1 MSRAMAL
8 RGALIVAP
16 LAALLV
22 GCPAAPPK
30 NAPPSPAPQKL
41 GAGEPVKQ
49 PKIPATQFVAQV
61 NHDLV
66 GINRE
71 SNAAGWSQLTNISV
85 DTNYLAARAT
95 ERMLEFYS
103 RKAGEARAYEND
115 SLDPSTARS
124 LKLIKLGV
132 SAPAPA
138 DPAKRNELATISTDL
153 EAMYGEGK
161 YCPPT
166 AGGKPKSILKFEKD
180 DQGCKNL
187 DQLGE
192 IIATSRNYAELTEA
206 WAGWH
211 DAARPMRAKYTR
223 FTELANE
230 GARELGFDNL
240 GVLWRSRYDM
250 PAADFEKE
258 AARLYSQV
266 EPLYKQLH
274 CYAGNKL
281 AQKYGRDKVPAG
293 KPIPAHLFGNMWAQ
307 QWNRVFDDLLKPY
320 PKASI
325 ETADKQLKAQNWDA
339 VRITKSAE
347 SFYTSIGF
355 PALPKTFYERSMLTR
370 PRDREV
376 VCHASAWD
384 VDDKDDVRIKMCIK
398 PIEEDLFTV
407 YHELGHVY
415 YYIWYKD
422 QPQLFQDGAHDGF
435 HEAVGDA
442 VNLSV
447 TPDYLHSIGLVSAV
461 KPSKEAVINQQM
473 KMALDKIAFLP
484 FGKLIDEWR
493 WAVFDGRIKPADYNK
508 AWWELRRK
516 YQGIESPVARSEAD
530 FDPGAKYHIPGN
542 TSYTR
547 YFLSFILQFQFHKAL
562 CDAAGFKG
570 PLNECSIF
578 GNKEAGRKYGEML
591 ALGSSQ
597 PWPDTLEKLTG
608 TRQMDASAI
617 IDYFKPLEGWLAEQN
632 KGQSCGW

>member
-1 MSRAMAL
+1 MSRASSLSAAMKAV
-8 RGALIVAP
+8 AIAP
-16 LAALLV
+16 LAILLV
-22 GCPAAPPK
+22 GCPAATRAPTPPPAMEK
-30 NAPPSPAPQKL
+30 IGAAEPAKKPKLAAP
-41 GAGEPVKQ
+41 E
-49 PKIPATQFVAQV
+49 FVAQV
-61 NHDLV
+61 NHDL
-66 GINRE
+66 IDLNRE
-71 SNAAGWSQLTNISV
+71 VNAAGWSQLTNISV

-103 RKAGEARAYEND
+103 RKAGEARAYDND
-115 SLDPSTARS
+115 TLDPSTARA
-124 LKLIKLGV
+124 LKLIRLGV
-132 SAPAPA
+132 SAPAPT
-138 DPAKRNELATISTDL
+138 DPVKRNELATLSTDL

-161 YCPPT
+161 YCPK
-166 AGGKPKSILKFEKD
+166 GKSVLAFSKED
-180 DQGCKNL
+180 AGCKNL
-187 DQLGE
+187 DQLGD

-211 DAARPMRAKYTR
+211 DVARPMRAKYTR
-223 FTELANE
+223 FAELANE
-230 GARELGFDNL
+230 GARELGFENL

-266 EPLYKQLH
+266 EPLYEQLH

-281 AQKYGRDKVPAG
+281 AQKYGRDKVPEG
-293 KPIPAHLFGNMWAQ
+293 KPIPVHLFGNMWAQ

-347 SFYTSIGF
+347 NFYTSIGF
-355 PALPKTFYERSMLTR
+355 PALPKTFYERSMLVR

-422 QPQLFQDGAHDGF
+422 QPQLFQEGAHDGF
-435 HEAVGDA
+435 HEAIGDA

-447 TPDYLHSIGLVSAV
+447 TPDYLHKIGLVSAV

-493 WAVFDGRIKPADYNK
+493 WGVFDGRIQPADYNK

-516 YQGIESPVARSEAD
+516 YQGVEAPVPRTEQD

-542 TSYTR
+542 TPYTR

-578 GNKEAGRKYGEML
+578 GSKEAGKKYGEML
-591 ALGSSQ
+591 ALGASQ
-597 PWPDTLEKLTG
+597 PWADTLEKLTG

-617 IDYFKPLEGWLAEQN
+617 IDYFRPLEAWLAEQN
-632 KGQSCGW
+632 KGRSCGWK